1 MLEHADGDLAC
12 LRPILVLDEDTVA
25 PAVLTVDPLDGDG
38 DLCPLHIHVVAVQEG
53 DRLVILQPIDFRGR
67 IS

>member
-1 MLEHADGDLAC
+1 MLKHADGHLAR
-12 LRPILVLDEDTVA
+12 LRPVFVLDEDTVA
-25 PAVLTVDPLDGDG
+25 PAVLTFDPLDGDG